1 MRWVLFCGVAGLVS
15 APMSVAAQD
24 KAAAPAPVPTA
35 AAPQAKLPSPIPL
48 ELFARL
54 PFMESPKLS
63 PNGTKVATRL
73 AIKGV
78 QRLAIIP
85 LDDFQKTRQLSIGDS
100 DLNGWAWVND
110 DWLVAKVGAV
120 SNVGG
125 SDWYIR
131 RAVGVSADGKAMQ
144 ILGKNDAAQ
153 NADDLLWIAS
163 DGSPN
168 VLLAMQTSVF
178 SDDPGFWPE
187 VLRFDVSTGKGKR
200 VQNPVAQVFD
210 WYADG
215 AGTVRMGIAYDDDR
229 RSSRLLYR
237 DNADASFR
245 TVVKARGKDATLGN
259 VPAMFLPE
267 PGKAVAYDDADGFD
281 AVYDLDLASLK
292 TGNKLFGV
300 AGYDVDDLIT
310 GAGGTKMIGA
320 AYVDNRPRTHWFDPV
335 LAKVQTDLDKAVGTR
350 QALITSWSRD
360 FSTLIVYVGG
370 ADRPGAYYLYRLDDG
385 VMHVLARV
393 NEDLGNDALS
403 PVKTIRYKAR
413 DGLEI
418 QAVLTMPKGGSTKNL
433 PLILMP
439 HGGPFARDDESWDWW
454 AQFLASRGYAV
465 LQPNYRGSSGFGN
478 AFAEK
483 GRGQWG
489 LAMQD
494 DLTDAVKWAVGE
506 GIADAKR
513 VCIVGGSY
521 GGYAAFRAAQ
531 RDKGVYR
538 CAVSYAGVADLPA
551 MVRYDG
557 SFLNSGRRK
566 DWLRAQAPDLKAVS
580 PINYAADFS
589 IPILIMHGKADRVVP
604 VKQSREMVEKLKAA
618 GKPYRYVEQP
628 KGDHHFS
635 EEADRVQWLKE
646 LEAFLKENNPA

>member
-1 MRWVLFCGVAGLVS
+1 MRWKLLCAGAMLLS
-15 APMSVAAQD
+15 APATLAAQES
-24 KAAAPAPVPTA
+24 AAPAPSPSPAT
-35 AAPQAKLPSPIPL
+35 PQTKLPNPVPL

-54 PFMESPKLS
+54 PFMEDPELS
-63 PNGTKVATRL
+63 PDGTKIATRI
-73 AIKGV
+73 AVKGT

-85 LDDFQKTRQLSIGDS
+85 LADFSKMTQLSPGDA
-100 DLNGWAWVND
+100 DLNSWTWVND
-110 DWLVAKVGAV
+110 DWLVARIGIV
-120 SNVGG
+120 S
-125 SDWYIR
+125 SFEAEDWYVR
-131 RAVGVSADGKAMQ
+131 RAVGISADGKKMQ
-144 ILGKNDAAQ
+144 VLGATNAAQ
-153 NADDLLWIAS
+153 SADDLLWIAH
-163 DGSPN
+163 DGTPN
-168 VLLAMQTSVF
+168 VLLAMQTSIY
-178 SDDPGFWPE
+178 SDAAGFWPE
-187 VLRFDVSTGKGKR
+187 VQRFDVSTGKGKR
-200 VQNPVAQVFD
+200 VQLSTNQVFN
-210 WYADG
+210 WFADG
-215 AGTVRMGIAYDDDR
+215 KGAVRMGIAYDDDR

-237 DNADASFR
+237 DSGEGSFR
-245 TVVKARGKDATLGN
+245 TIIKARGPNAKLGN

-267 PGKAVAYDDADGFD
+267 PGKAIAYDDPDGFD

-300 AGYDVDDLIT
+300 PGYDVDDLIT
-310 GAGGTKMIGA
+310 GAGGTKLIGVN
-320 AYVDNRPRTHWFDPV
+320 YIDTRQRTHWFDPA
-335 LAKVQTDLDKAVGTR
+335 LAKVQEDIDKAVGAR
-350 QALITSWSRD
+350 QARITSWSRD
-360 FSTLIVYVGG
+360 FKELMVYVGG
-370 ADRPGAYYLYRLDDG
+370 ADRPGAYYFYAPDEGAMRIIAKVNDG
-385 VMHVLARV
+385 
-393 NEDLGNDALS
+393 LGTSAFA

-418 QAVLTMPKGGSTKNL
+418 QAVLTTPQGAAAKNL

-465 LQPNYRGSSGFGN
+465 LKPNYRGSSGFGN
-478 AFAEK
+478 AFADK
-483 GRGQWG
+483 GVGQWG

-494 DLTDAVKWAVGE
+494 DLTDAVKWAVAE

-538 CAVSYAGVADLPA
+538 CAVSYAGVSDMSA
-551 MVRYDG
+551 MVRYD
-557 SFLNSGRRK
+557 SRFLNGGRSK
-566 DWLRAQAPDLKAVS
+566 DWLTAQAPDLKGVS

-604 VKQSREMVEKLKAA
+604 VKQSRAMVEKLKAA

-635 EEADRVQWLKE
+635 EEADRVQFLKE

>member
-1 MRWVLFCGVAGLVS
+1 MLLCAGAALLF
-15 APMSVAAQD
+15 APMSVMAQD
-24 KAAAPAPVPTA
+24 QAAAPAPAPT
-35 AAPQAKLPSPIPL
+35 APQAKLPSPIPL

-54 PFMESPKLS
+54 PFMEGPELS
-63 PNGTKVATRL
+63 PNGSKIATRL
-73 AIKGV
+73 AVNGI

-85 LDDFQKTRQLSIGDS
+85 LDDFKKTKQLSAGDA
-100 DLNGWAWVND
+100 DLNDWTWVND
-110 DWLVAKVGAV
+110 DWLVAKVGAISSV
-120 SNVGG
+120 QG
-125 SDWYIR
+125 SEWYIR
-131 RAVGVSADGKAMQ
+131 RAIGISADGKATQ
-144 ILGKNDAAQ
+144 ILGKTTAAQ

-168 VLLAMQTSVF
+168 VLLSMQTSIY
-178 SDDPGFWPE
+178 SDDLGFWPE
-187 VLRFDVSTGKGKR
+187 VLRFDVSTGKSKR
-200 VQNPVAQVFD
+200 VVNPVTQVFD

-215 AGTVRMGIAYDDDR
+215 TGTVRMGIAYDDDR

-267 PGKAVAYDDADGFD
+267 PGKAIAYDDPDGFD

-292 TGNKLFGV
+292 TGSKLFGV
-300 AGYDVDDLIT
+300 AGYDIDNLIT

-320 AYVDNRPRTHWFDPV
+320 RYIDTRPHTHWFDPV
-335 LAKVQTDLDKAVGTR
+335 LAKVQADLDKAVGTR

-360 FSTLIVYVGG
+360 FSLLIVYVGG
-370 ADRPGAYYLYRLDDG
+370 ADRPGAYYLYRPDEG
-385 VMHVLARV
+385 VMHVLAKV

-403 PVKTIRYKAR
+403 PVRTIRYKAR

-418 QAVLTMPKGGSTKNL
+418 QAVLTTPKGASAKNL

-454 AQFLASRGYAV
+454 AQFLASRGYVV

-478 AFAEK
+478 SFAEK

-538 CAVSYAGVADLPA
+538 CAVSYAGVSDMSA

-557 SFLNSGRRK
+557 NFLNAGRRK

-580 PINYAADFS
+580 PVNYAADFS

>member
-1 MRWVLFCGVAGLVS
+1 MLLCAGAVLLS
-15 APMSVAAQD
+15 APMGVMGQD
-24 KAAAPAPVPTA
+24 SAAPAPAQTT
-35 AAPQAKLPSPIPL
+35 PQSKQPSPIPL

-54 PFMESPKLS
+54 PFMVNPELS
-63 PNGTKVATRL
+63 PNGSKIATRL
-73 AIKGV
+73 AINGV

-85 LDDFQKTRQLSIGDS
+85 LDDFKKTRQLNPGDA
-100 DLNGWAWVND
+100 DLNSWAWVNE
-110 DWLVAKVGAV
+110 DWLVARIGATA
-120 SNVGG
+120 NVQG
-125 SDWYIR
+125 SEWYIR
-131 RAVGVSADGKAMQ
+131 RAVGISADGKAMQ
-144 ILGKNDAAQ
+144 ILGKSDAAQ
-153 NADDLLWIAS
+153 GADDVLWIAN

-168 VLLAMQTSVF
+168 VLLAMQTSIY
-178 SDDPGFWPE
+178 SDDLGFWPE
-187 VLRFDVSTGKGKR
+187 VHRFDVSTGKGKR
-200 VQNPVAQVFD
+200 VLTPTAQVMNWF
-210 WYADG
+210 ADG
-215 AGTVRMGIAYDDDR
+215 TGTVRMGIAYDDDR

-237 DNADASFR
+237 DSADKSFR
-245 TVVKARGKDATLGN
+245 TVDKVRGPNASLGN

-267 PGKAVAYDDADGFD
+267 PGKAIAYDDPDGFD
-281 AVYDLDLASLK
+281 AIYDLDLASLK

-300 AGYDVDDLIT
+300 AGYDVDNLIT

-320 AYVDNRPRTHWFDPV
+320 SYVDNRPRTHWFDPV
-335 LAKVQTDLDKAVGTR
+335 LAKVQEELDKAVGTR
-350 QALITSWSRD
+350 QALITSWTRD
-360 FSTLIVYVGG
+360 FSLLVVYVGG
-370 ADRPGAYYLYRLDDG
+370 ADRPGAYYLYRPDEG
-385 VMHVLARV
+385 VMHVLAKV
-393 NEDLGNDALS
+393 NEGLGTDALS
-403 PVKTIRYKAR
+403 PVRTIRYKAR

-418 QAVLTMPKGGSTKNL
+418 QAVLTTPKGAAAKNL

-454 AQFLASRGYAV
+454 PQFLASRGYAV
-465 LQPNYRGSSGFGN
+465 LQPNYRGSSGFGD

-494 DLTDAVKWAVGE
+494 DLTDAVKWAAAE

-538 CAVSYAGVADLPA
+538 CAVSYAGVSDMSA
-551 MVRYDG
+551 MVRYDS
-557 SFLNSGRRK
+557 SFLNGGRSK
-566 DWLRAQAPDLKAVS
+566 DWLRLQAPDLKGVS

-589 IPILIMHGKADRVVP
+589 IPILIMHGKADKVVP

-635 EEADRVQWLKE
+635 EEADRVQFLKE